1 MTEIR
6 GGTATAERPPRPQPA
21 AGGRGARSGNWFSRL
36 GLFYRQVVAELRK
49 VIWPTRKELGTYT
62 SVVLVFVVAVTSL
75 VALLDLLFT
84 KGVLWVFG

>member
-21 AGGRGARSGNWFSRL
+21 AGGRGARSGNWFQRF

-62 SVVLVFVVAVTSL
+62 SVVLVFVVAVTSI